1 MMIFHPDSTSTFG
14 GGLKSVSWK
23 LGDPELENRFEGRCS
38 ECGQHGKFNK
48 IAQKCSG
55 IKCYGIMVIETDDMP
70 LARMRIGG
78 IANENKKRTRQQ
90 LDND

>member
-1 MMIFHPDSTSTFG
+1 MIFDPNSTSTFG
-14 GGLKSVSWK
+14 GGLNSVGWK

-38 ECGQHGKFNK
+38 ECGQHGKFNR

-70 LARMRIGG
+70 LARMRS
-78 IANENKKRTRQQ
+78 ANHTMGQKRTIHQ